1 MAINPIEVNG
11 MLVRTQ
17 DLSAIKQNEDNRA
30 ILQQGNVANSV
41 VKKMQEKHEQVVNA
55 EKTEYNEYR
64 YDAKEK
70 GNGSYQGN
78 RRKKEN
84 KEKEED
90 GKIVKKQPGGFD
102 MRI

>member
-90 GKIVKKQPGGFD
+90 GKVVKKQPGGFD